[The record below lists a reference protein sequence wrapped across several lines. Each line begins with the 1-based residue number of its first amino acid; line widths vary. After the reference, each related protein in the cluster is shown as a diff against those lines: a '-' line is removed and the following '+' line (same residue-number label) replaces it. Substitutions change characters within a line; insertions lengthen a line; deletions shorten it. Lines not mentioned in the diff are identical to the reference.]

1 MSFTTSLNSS
11 CNNQHRWFT
20 SVMIALAALVMQPSN
35 VLADNLNRVNLSPQT
50 NGVYLYGETDR
61 PEVVGKEYIIFETI
75 GNKTIGAFYLPNS
88 EFSCFHGQ
96 FKGAHLN
103 VTLID
108 TFDRQKYNF
117 TLNLNPSGLTASK
130 QPMMGEPSYQPLG
143 KISNSDRN
151 ILNTCKI
158 QLAQ

>member
-11 CNNQHRWFT
+11 CNHQHRWFT
-20 SVMIALAALVMQPSN
+20 SVIIALAALVIQPSN
-35 VLADNLNRVNLSPQT
+35 TLADNLNRLNLSPQT
-50 NGVYLYGETDR
+50 NGVYLYGESDQ

-75 GNKTIGAFYLPNS
+75 DNKTIGAFYLPKS

-96 FKGAHLN
+96 FQGSRLN

-117 TLNLNPSGLTASK
+117 SLNLNPSGLTASK

-143 KISNSDRN
+143 KISNNDRS
-151 ILNTCKI
+151 ILNTCKT